1 MSLAHQLRNQGR
13 ILPVRDLQNLP
24 HALIDEHILTPLAE
38 VQLLHA
44 CLRCLSVEARII
56 LRLESTQRR
65 LSEDF
70 DWAMH
75 AIPAVVQ
82 VGLAIVLHQYRT
94 QATREEDG
102 VWIRLYS
109 PRILSPIA
117 IVQDLF
123 PECDEDPTVQSRL
136 GVAPNPAVEVAV
148 DHVGVQPC
156 VGSNLHALVGVD
168 HILVAIE
175 DSDLVVVMPSH
186 KIWLVAERQHEHEA
200 KHSGSLGWVL
210 VGRRLLWS
218 HDELLP
224 WRRDA
229 PDDALLRLLVDR
241 LATFQ
246 PTLARTARQLCICHP
261 DE

>member
-1 MSLAHQLRNQGR
+1 MSLTHQLRDESG
-13 ILPVRDLQNLP
+13 ILTVRDLQNLP
-24 HALIDEHILTPLAE
+24 HALVDEHILTPLAE
-38 VQLLHA
+38 VELLHA
-44 CLRCLSVEARII
+44 GLGCLSVEARLI
-56 LRLESTQRR
+56 LRLESTQCR
-65 LSEDF
+65 LTEDF

-102 VWIRLYS
+102 VWIRLDS

-136 GVAPNPAVEVAV
+136 RVAPNPAVEVAV
-148 DHVGVQPC
+148 DHVGVEPC

-175 DSDLVVVMPSH
+175 DPDLVVVVPSH
-186 KIWLVAERQHEHEA
+186 KIWLIAERQHEHEA
-200 KHSGSLGWVL
+200 EHSGSLGWIL
-210 VGRRLLWS
+210 VGGGLLWS

-224 WRRDA
+224 RRRDA
-229 PDDALLRLLVDR
+229 SDDTLLRFFVDG
-241 LATFQ
+241 LAPFQ
-246 PTLARTARQLCICHP
+246 PALARTAGQLCICHP
-261 DE
+261 NE